1 MKKNAGTFSK
11 NSTTQGNIRIF
22 RLKKT
27 LRNVFK
33 WFKPGLSN
41 TLEKPR
47 CSYFF
52 SLSQGFWLGGLGF
65 QFLWDL
71 IFLRKFG

>member
-41 TLEKPR
+41 TLEN
-47 CSYFF
+47 
-52 SLSQGFWLGGLGF
+52 FWLGGLGF